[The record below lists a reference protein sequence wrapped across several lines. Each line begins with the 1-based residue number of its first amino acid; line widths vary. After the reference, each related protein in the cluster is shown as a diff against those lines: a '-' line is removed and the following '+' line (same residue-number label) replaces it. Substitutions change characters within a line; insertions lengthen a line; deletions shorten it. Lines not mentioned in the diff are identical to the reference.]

1 MYFRKYFIGDF
12 KKIFAKTQQ
21 SCGIFAKIKIKFLI
35 KPNMP
40 SNFLNQCA
48 HSEPMPRQCIVSN
61 STKNEICC
69 LIHKIYKTLIINDLN
84 KLFFIGFFLLIS
96 NLTSFA
102 QRNEGADYDPNFKY
116 EVQQLQS
123 DFMIMRWVLEKA
135 HPGLYWF
142 TPKAKLEKRMDST
155 FNLLNRPMTEAEFY
169 QILAPLIAD
178 IHCGHTI
185 LDPSYFYQNQGKRFP
200 LDLFFDQNKAFI
212 RYNYTENPA
221 IVLGSEVLTI
231 NGLAI
236 NEIIKKML
244 PALAADAWSEQGKW
258 ESLNSD
264 FQNYYDLL
272 IAQPDSF
279 VLECI
284 DFQTKQP
291 VKYQISAQDSD
302 FLRAYDKRYYQE
314 LESQKALDFQI
325 IDSAQAAILTI
336 NSFLPVDIKF
346 SKQKFSKYI
355 KKVFQTLN
363 SQNIPDLIIDVRGNS
378 GGEMLYANELFSY
391 LREKPYRFLDRV
403 QVTSDKKLSQLQF
416 TDLSKTTIH
425 NPRRVQFTDSG
436 YVVKPNYY
444 KFLEP
449 QKPKKNPYLGNVY
462 VLTGKRTFSAAS
474 LFAALV
480 YAHRRGKIVGEETS
494 GGASG
499 LNGGDFVDLALP
511 NTSLVLEVPIERWIK
526 NIPAYPHKNRGVVPH
541 HEVKNSIEDELKG
554 YDQVLKFT
562 LELIEKNRSTKP
574 K

>member
-1 MYFRKYFIGDF
+1 M
-12 KKIFAKTQQ
+12 
-21 SCGIFAKIKIKFLI
+21 L
-35 KPNMP
+35 P
-40 SNFLNQCA
+40 NFLSQNA
-48 HSEPMPRQCIVSN
+48 HSN
-61 STKNEICC
+61 
-69 LIHKIYKTLIINDLN
+69 KILLLSIILNLSPKLKPARAEGQYYRNYNYLIINSLY
-84 KLFFIGFFLLIS
+84 KFLLLGFFFMSFNWGL
-96 NLTSFA
+96 FA
-102 QRNEGADYDPNFKY
+102 QKNEGADYDPHFKY

-142 TPKAKLEKRMDST
+142 TPKALMEKKMDST
-155 FNLLNRPMTEAEFY
+155 YNLLNRPMTETEFY
-169 QILAPLIAD
+169 QVLAPLIAN

-200 LDLFFDQNKAFI
+200 LDLFFDQDKAFI

-221 IVLGSEVLTI
+221 ISLGSEVLTI
-231 NGLAI
+231 NGLAM
-236 NEIIKKML
+236 NEIVKKIF
-244 PALAADAWSEQGKW
+244 PALAADALSEQGKW
-258 ESLNSD
+258 ESLSSD

-272 IAQPDSF
+272 IAKPDSF

-291 VKYQISAQDSD
+291 IKHQIAAQDSD

-314 LESQKALDFQI
+314 LEMQKTLAFQI
-325 IDSAQAAILTI
+325 IDSAKAAILTI
-336 NSFLPVDIKF
+336 HSFLPVDIKF
-346 SKQKFSKYI
+346 SKQKFSKFI
-355 KKVFQTLN
+355 KNVFRSLAT
-363 SQNIPDLIIDVRGNS
+363 QNISDLIIDIRANS

-416 TDLSKTTIH
+416 TELSKTTIH

-444 KFLEP
+444 KFLAP
-449 QKPKKNPYLGNVY
+449 QKPKKSPYLGNVY

-480 YAHRRGKIVGEETS
+480 YAHQRGKIIGEETS
-494 GGASG
+494 GGANG

-511 NTSLVLEVPIERWIK
+511 NTNLVLEVPIERWIK
-526 NIPAYPHKNRGVVPH
+526 NIPAYPYKNRGVIPH
-541 HEVKNSIEDELKG
+541 HEVKNRIEDEVKA
-554 YDQVLKFT
+554 YDSVLKFT
-562 LELIEKNRSTKP
+562 LELIEKNRAGKL
-574 K
+574 KN